1 MLKECKVN
9 IKEFI
14 DMTKEQFIKLMTVIK
29 KKYREIER
37 FWDGFYDLFGSCSDK
52 LVEITSL
59 GEIIGV
65 IADIVDDKEEWI
77 YWYVYEN
84 DWVENG
90 LEYVNKNGGAFTLG
104 SLEDLWDLI
113 KNED

>member
-1 MLKECKVN
+1 
-9 IKEFI
+9 
-14 DMTKEQFIKLMTVIK
+14 MTKEQFIKPMTVIK

>member
-1 MLKECKVN
+1 MN
-9 IKEFI
+9 
-14 DMTKEQFIKLMTVIK
+14 KEQFIKLMTVIK

-77 YWYVYEN
+77 YWYVFEN
-84 DWVENG
+84 DWGENG
-90 LEYVNKNGGAFTLG
+90 LEYTDKNGNAFKLG

-113 KNED
+113 KDKD

>member
-1 MLKECKVN
+1 MGWV
-9 IKEFI
+9 
-14 DMTKEQFIKLMTVIK
+14 
-29 KKYREIER
+29 
-37 FWDGFYDLFGSCSDK
+37 YDLFGSCSDK

>member
-1 MLKECKVN
+1 
-9 IKEFI
+9 
-14 DMTKEQFIKLMTVIK
+14 MTKEQFIKLMTVIK

>member
-1 MLKECKVN
+1 
-9 IKEFI
+9 
-14 DMTKEQFIKLMTVIK
+14 MTKEQFIKLMTVIK

-77 YWYVYEN
+77 YRYVYEN

>member
-1 MLKECKVN
+1 
-9 IKEFI
+9 
-14 DMTKEQFIKLMTVIK
+14 MTKEQFIKLMTVIK

-77 YWYVYEN
+77 YWYVF
-84 DWVENG
+84 
-90 LEYVNKNGGAFTLG
+90 YVL
-104 SLEDLWDLI
+104 SYC
-113 KNED
+113 

>member
-1 MLKECKVN
+1 
-9 IKEFI
+9 
-14 DMTKEQFIKLMTVIK
+14 MTKEQFIKLMTVIK

-65 IADIVDDKEEWI
+65 IVDIVDDKEEWI

>member
-1 MLKECKVN
+1 
-9 IKEFI
+9 
-14 DMTKEQFIKLMTVIK
+14 MTKEQFIKLMTVIK

-77 YWYVYEN
+77 YWYGYEN

>member
-1 MLKECKVN
+1 
-9 IKEFI
+9 
-14 DMTKEQFIKLMTVIK
+14 MTKEQFIKLMTVIK

-59 GEIIGV
+59 GEIIGE

>member
-1 MLKECKVN
+1 
-9 IKEFI
+9 
-14 DMTKEQFIKLMTVIK
+14 MTKEQFVYLMTTTK
-29 KKYREIER
+29 KKYREIEK
-37 FWDGFYDLFGSCSDK
+37 FWDGFCDLFGSYSDK
-52 LVEITSL
+52 LVEMTSL
-59 GEIIGV
+59 SEIIGT

-84 DWVENG
+84 DWGENG
-90 LEYVNKNGGAFTLG
+90 LEYVTKNGNASTLG

>member
-1 MLKECKVN
+1 
-9 IKEFI
+9 
-14 DMTKEQFIKLMTVIK
+14 MTKEQFIKLMTVIK

-37 FWDGFYDLFGSCSDK
+37 LSDGYYDLFVSCSDK

>member
-1 MLKECKVN
+1 
-9 IKEFI
+9 
-14 DMTKEQFIKLMTVIK
+14 MTKEQFIKLMTVIK
-29 KKYREIER
+29 KKYGEIER

>member
-1 MLKECKVN
+1 
-9 IKEFI
+9 
-14 DMTKEQFIKLMTVIK
+14 MTKEQFIKLMTVIK

-37 FWDGFYDLFGSCSDK
+37 FWDGFYDWFGSCSDK

>member
-1 MLKECKVN
+1 
-9 IKEFI
+9 
-14 DMTKEQFIKLMTVIK
+14 MTKEQFIKLMTVIK

-90 LEYVNKNGGAFTLG
+90 LEYVNKNGDSSASDALE
-104 SLEDLWDLI
+104 SLKDLWELI
-113 KNED
+113 QSNKNI

>member
-1 MLKECKVN
+1 MN
-9 IKEFI
+9 
-14 DMTKEQFIKLMTVIK
+14 KEQFIKLMTVIK

-65 IADIVDDKEEWI
+65 ITDIVDDKEEWI
-77 YWYVYEN
+77 YWYVFEN
-84 DWVENG
+84 DWGENG
-90 LEYVNKNGGAFTLG
+90 LEYTDKNGNAFKLG

-113 KNED
+113 KDKD

>member
-1 MLKECKVN
+1 
-9 IKEFI
+9 
-14 DMTKEQFIKLMTVIK
+14 MTKEQFIKLMTVIK

-104 SLEDLWDLI
+104 SLGDLWDLI